1 MELILKLLINAVAI
15 MGAAY
20 LLRGVEVRSFGAAL
34 VTAILLALANA
45 VVKPV
50 LVFFGLPLIA
60 LTVGLFLLVINGLIV
75 WIVSAV
81 FSGFYVKSFSWAI
94 GFGVVLW
101 LLNMVLFWLIS

>member
-1 MELILKLLINAVAI
+1 MDLIIKLLINALAI

-50 LVFFGLPLIA
+50 LVFFGFPFIA
-60 LTVGLFLLVINGLIV
+60 LTVGLFLLVINGAVIWL
-75 WIVSAV
+75 VSAL
-81 FSGFYVKSFSWAI
+81 FSGFRVKSFGWAI
-94 GFGVVLW
+94 GFSVVLW
-101 LLNMVLFWLIS
+101 LLNMVLFWLVS